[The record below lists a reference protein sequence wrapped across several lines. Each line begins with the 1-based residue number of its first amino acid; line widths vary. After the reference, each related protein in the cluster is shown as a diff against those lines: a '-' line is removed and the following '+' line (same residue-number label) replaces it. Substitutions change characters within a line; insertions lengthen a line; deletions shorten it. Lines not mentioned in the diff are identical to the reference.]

1 MCSSDLIASGAETAA
16 KTLATGVANTAGK
29 VATSVTK
36 KIEGEKDDDE
46 PVTEH
51 IVKVGSKYR
60 LVSKKSGKNLGT
72 YDSKEG
78 AVQREREVE
87 YFKHQG

>member
-1 MCSSDLIASGAETAA
+1 M
-16 KTLATGVANTAGK
+16 KTFKEYL
-29 VATSVTK
+29 
-36 KIEGEKDDDE
+36 D
-46 PVTEH
+46 EH
-51 IVKVGSKYR
+51 IVKVEGKYR

-87 YFKHQG
+87 YFKHQGK